1 MQEGEEFVLPVMST
15 DKPAILERLV
25 NQLKAKGHDKSS
37 AYPIAISA
45 LQKSGNLK
53 KRSTKPTS
61 KGVKRGKM
69 TPRQRELDRKQN
81 RKKNYARGSGNGR
94 SIYKK
99 A

>member
-1 MQEGEEFVLPVMST
+1 MEGASVLLKMST
-15 DKPAILERLV
+15 DKPAILERLLY
-25 NQLKAKGHDKSS
+25 QLKAKGHDKSS

-53 KRSTKPTS
+53 KKSTKPTR

-69 TPRQRELDRKQN
+69 TPGQRELDRKQN
-81 RKKNYARGSGNGR
+81 RKKNYARGSGNSR
-94 SIYKK
+94 SVYKK